1 MIATASGR
9 KGKLRPHRIIE
20 RPRLTR
26 LLEGSK
32 ARLLLFVA
40 PAGYGKT
47 TLADQ
52 WIASGGRNGAWF
64 RARQSSTD
72 VAGLALDVA
81 RAATS
86 IVPGCDERLREH
98 LRAVPAPGDHPE
110 TLAEILGE
118 DIASWPSGAWLVI
131 DEYEH
136 IAGAEH
142 AERFVETLIDRCPAG
157 FVVASRQTPGWA
169 TQRRILG
176 GELFELTQA
185 ELAMA
190 EDEAAEVLS
199 ERSSESAHGLL
210 AVADGWPAVIGL
222 AGVSTV
228 EVRVSD
234 GDRLPDAWY
243 RFFAE
248 EIFESL
254 DAGVRAGLVTIAI
267 APVIDHKLAGELL
280 GDDLASTTCDT
291 AAAVGIATQRGT
303 QLELH
308 PLARSFLE
316 ERAARLT
323 AAAREAAE
331 KCVEHYR
338 KRGDWESALELIT
351 RYELRDQLEPALKR
365 ALDGLLETARLA
377 SVEQWCAAAERLDVQ
392 SSWVALARAEAA
404 LRQSRFTAAQAC
416 AEVAA
421 AADEELTY
429 RALSVAGRSAH
440 MASREEEAVELYR
453 RAAAAARTEEERR
466 DALWREVFCL
476 TELESPSV
484 AQQLTSLKSSATG
497 ANISELVAS
506 ANAQTGYEL
515 KFGPLTLVAADRA
528 YELLEVIRDPMQK
541 TSFLAIYGGS
551 LLAAA
556 RYADALVVAE
566 SLVTAA
572 QDLRVDF
579 ALPYAHCTVAMASA
593 GLRHWDTAHDTMREA
608 QEGARGTDI
617 HAEQWVNACAIR
629 LLLQQ
634 GRVEEALVL
643 EIPDRPGAPRGI
655 TAELLTSQAL
665 ALASASRI
673 PEAQAILARVNG
685 LSIAIEPTV
694 LALATR
700 ATVAVKAGD
709 PEAAEHGERLLGMA
723 TSMGTLDL
731 LITAYRTTPALL
743 HLLLTAAN
751 SDSFARLVQ
760 RVGDGDLAQAVG
772 HSTSVSDRRS
782 SLSKRESEILVLIE
796 NGLTNRQIARALYLS
811 ESTVK
816 VHAHNIYTKLG
827 VHSRKDL
834 TMRAQLR
841 GTDQATSATG
851 RAGAAGDDAP
861 SPLL

>member
-9 KGKLRPHRIIE
+9 KGRLRPHRIIE

-118 DIASWPSGAWLVI
+118 DISSWPSGAWLVI

-176 GELFELTQA
+176 GDLFELTQA

-210 AVADGWPAVIGL
+210 VVAGGWPAVIGL

-254 DAGVRAGLVTIAI
+254 DADVRAGLVTIAI
-267 APVIDHKLAGELL
+267 APVIDRKLAGELL

-291 AAAVGIATQRGT
+291 AASVGIATQRGT

-323 AAAREAAE
+323 AAAQEAAE

-338 KRGDWESALELIT
+338 ERGDWESALELIT

-377 SVEQWCAAAERLDVQ
+377 SIEQWCTAAERLDVQ

-453 RAAAAARTEEERR
+453 RAAAAARIEEERR
-466 DALWREVFCL
+466 DAMWCELVCL
-476 TELESPSV
+476 IDLESPSV
-484 AQQLTSLKSSATG
+484 AGRLASMNPPGRRSSPHDFFRSASLRTS
-497 ANISELVAS
+497 
-506 ANAQTGYEL
+506 YEL
-515 KFGPLTLVAADRA
+515 KFGPLTLVEADRA
-528 YELLEVIRDPMQK
+528 YELVDLVQDTMVK
-541 TSFLAIYGGS
+541 TAFLCIYSGA
-551 LLAAA
+551 LVTTA
-556 RYADALVVAE
+556 RYGDGLKVAE
-566 SLVTAA
+566 ALIDAA
-572 QDLRVDF
+572 HARGIDF
-579 ALPYAHCTVAMASA
+579 ALPYGHCSAALAHA
-593 GLRHWDTAHDTMREA
+593 
-608 QEGARGTDI
+608 GARRWDCAREHLDEAMTRARGRDI
-617 HAEQWVNACAIR
+617 HAEQLSVAYAIR
-629 LLLQQ
+629 VLLQQ
-634 GRVEEALVL
+634 GKTDEAIAL
-643 EIPDRPGAPRGI
+643 EVPDHPSALRAG
-655 TAELLTSQAL
+655 TAEVLASRAL

-673 PEAQAILARVNG
+673 PEAQALLARVSD
-685 LSIAIEPTV
+685 LSIAIEPKV

-700 ATVAVKAGD
+700 ATAAVKAGD
-709 PEAAEHGERLLGMA
+709 PEAAEHGERLMSTA

-743 HLLLTAAN
+743 HLLLSSVN
-751 SDSFARLVQ
+751 SESFASLVM
-760 RVGDGDLAQAVG
+760 RVGDSDLAQAVG
-772 HSTSVSDRRS
+772 HSVSVTDRRS
-782 SLSKRESEILVLIE
+782 RLSKRESEVLALIE
-796 NGLTNRQIARALYLS
+796 HGLTNRQIAGVLFLS

-816 VHAHNIYTKLG
+816 VHAHNIYAKLG
-827 VHSRKDL
+827 VHSRKAL
-834 TMRAQLR
+834 VMRAQLR
-841 GTDQATSATG
+841 GNDQATSATG
-851 RAGAAGDDAP
+851 KAGAAGDGAA
-861 SPLL
+861 SLL